1 MILTTFY
8 EKFHLKFQRIDIRI
22 DQFNN
27 MYVIYWNNKDDL
39 SNSLYKSNI

>member
-22 DQFNN
+22 DQFN